1 MSGIVSIKP
10 RLLRLKHIIG
20 DDKANPP
27 IKPLIPI
34 SKSAWWKGVSEG
46 IYPQPIKVSEK
57 VTVWRADE
65 IQELIDKICAK

>member
-1 MSGIVSIKP
+1 MSEIVSIKP

-46 IYPQPIKVSEK
+46 IYPQPIKGK
-57 VTVWRADE
+57 
-65 IQELIDKICAK
+65 